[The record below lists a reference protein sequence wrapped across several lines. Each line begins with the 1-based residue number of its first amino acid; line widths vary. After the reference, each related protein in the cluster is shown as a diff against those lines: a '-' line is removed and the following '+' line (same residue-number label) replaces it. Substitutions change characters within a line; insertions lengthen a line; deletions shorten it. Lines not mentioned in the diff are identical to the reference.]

1 MNAALFQPT
10 SKGSIHV
17 YLKDLTAT
25 IPEEPYDIWNGSR
38 FLFAKDLFP
47 DKLSDLGGKVLRAT
61 TFQNF
66 PTTYQ
71 VKTMIIDFEDK
82 HVGKLQQK
90 KLLRRVLIGASWAFF
105 LSVKYSRTSVSN
117 SSNDNDF

>member
-17 YLKDLTAT
+17 YLKDLTAI

-82 HVGKLQQK
+82 HVRKLQQK

>member
-1 MNAALFQPT
+1 M
-10 SKGSIHV
+10 
-17 YLKDLTAT
+17 KDLTAS

-71 VKTMIIDFEDK
+71 V
-82 HVGKLQQK
+82 
-90 KLLRRVLIGASWAFF
+90 
-105 LSVKYSRTSVSN
+105 RTRISH
-117 SSNDNDF
+117 SSDDNDFQNSDGSRGGWEYFIITTLAENMNFKLAQRGAVGRD

>member
-1 MNAALFQPT
+1 M
-10 SKGSIHV
+10 
-17 YLKDLTAT
+17 YLKDISPS
-25 IPEEPYDIWNGSR
+25 IPHQPYNIWNGSR

-82 HVGKLQQK
+82 Q
-90 KLLRRVLIGASWAFF
+90 
-105 LSVKYSRTSVSN
+105 
-117 SSNDNDF
+117 

>member
-17 YLKDLTAT
+17 YLKDLTAI
-25 IPEEPYDIWNGSR
+25 IPEKPYDIWNGRR

-47 DKLSDLGGKVLRAT
+47 DKLSDLGGEVLRAT

-82 HVGKLQQK
+82 HVRKLQQK
-90 KLLRRVLIGASWAFF
+90 KLLKGPYRR
-105 LSVKYSRTSVSN
+105 
-117 SSNDNDF
+117 

>member
-1 MNAALFQPT
+1 MLNAALFQPT
-10 SKGSIHV
+10 SEGSIHV
-17 YLKDLTAT
+17 YLKDLRAS

-71 VKTMIIDFEDK
+71 VNTIVRRIYEVNLCAKCNQ
-82 HVGKLQQK
+82 GKCK
-90 KLLRRVLIGASWAFF
+90 
-105 LSVKYSRTSVSN
+105 
-117 SSNDNDF
+117 